1 MQEHIPESILVEIG
15 PVVGSAKSLED
26 RQSETQRKISVQKC
40 QCYSYQ
46 IKMYLY
52 G

>member
-15 PVVGSAKSLED
+15 PVAGSAKSLEG
-26 RQSETQRKISVQKC
+26 RQSETQRKISVQKS
-40 QCYSYQ
+40 QFYSYQ